1 MNTQVQTSKGQ
12 VDSFKPKVIILDAK
26 DEFPKDV
33 VFTTRRGEIK
43 KYRIVLT
50 RYDCLALNK

>member
-1 MNTQVQTSKGQ
+1 MVFKAKTNKDQ
-12 VDSFKPKVIILDAK
+12 VDSFKSKVIFLDAK

-33 VFTTRRGEIK
+33 VFTTRRGDLK